1 MNMKKILFS
10 LLITFIA
17 AVAGYSQAPQ
27 AFKYQAVA
35 RNASGDVVT
44 NQVIGLRLSILKG
57 SASGTAVYTETHAPN
72 AGDHG
77 VFSVNVGAG
86 QVQNG
91 SFSSINW
98 GADDYWLQVE
108 MDLGGGSNY
117 VLMGASQLLSVPY
130 ALHAETVADKDDA
143 DADPNNEIQTLSKNG
158 NVVTLSKGG
167 GSFTDEVNDA
177 DASPTNELQTLSLN
191 GTVISLSNGNSIDL
205 APVIP
210 PGGTDDQTLS
220 LNGTTLSIEDGNSV
234 DLSVIQ
240 DGVNDAD
247 ANPTNELQTL
257 SLNGTVISLSNGNSI
272 DLGPVIPPGGTDDQ
286 TLSLNGNTLSIE
298 DGNSVDLSG
307 FSTPWNIGPLGIDY
321 YNGKVFTKKIHS
333 DEEVRVGNNQ
343 PSSVVVSPNSILL
356 DKVNQNG
363 ATAIATA
370 DLLNFGNTSG
380 TQQALYG
387 RDSVAIYD
395 LNGGLPL
402 LSTLKPAELAL
413 TGSLNEATITQGAF
427 SFTDLMSNQKFH
439 GSSWYLA
446 IDSAGVL
453 ASLTQRK
460 LTLLDTYPLDHYAEL
475 STDSLEFF
483 KANPGLLFDSR
494 SSLDADVLKLIYG
507 TSESQHFAGGTTMT
521 AGLSSML
528 IIPSGIFSNEILSP
542 SDNFTRFMLTND
554 SLALWNGAKWM
565 NAWLGTVNGKNH
577 GGLKLYSGANDRPIV
592 KLGNFDDNG
601 SGVPEGQLSLYDGT
615 GKEKAFIGS
624 KNDAG
629 VAYVKGADD
638 FVSQLDGTVNAGVLE
653 QLVLGNDTLEVASP
667 RFRAGLD
674 QNLGSGFMAIY
685 DESNGVVDP
694 KAGMDV
700 DAIGLGSVYADG
712 FFKVKY
718 PGEDHF
724 STYMSHKGVFLS
736 DSIGTVGA
744 AMWRDDLFESLGYLS
759 AYGLNGYPVFHTGA
773 SWLGGNLNGGMAAI
787 YSGQGDIKAGM
798 LTDVNGIA
806 NMFLSG
812 GEMQVLDTSYN
823 VRTYLSGDG
832 VVLNG
837 SPGTNQWAGAMVRF
851 FGDNTG
857 ANLLYGDNGNL
868 NVYAGPNLFFANWEN
883 TGLVSVLDIGG
894 NDKAGLAVDDAG
906 KGIVFADIKNFR
918 MDDPKD
924 PSREIWYASLE
935 GPEAA
940 AYVRGTATLENGEA
954 FVPFPEH
961 FQSVAN
967 PSTMTVILTP
977 MSADTYGLAVIEK
990 TADGIRVKELKG
1002 GTGNFSFD
1010 WEVKCVRAGFEDYQ
1024 PVRPKLERRME
1035 VKLPKSESV
1044 IHK

>member
-1 MNMKKILFS
+1 MKQVAFFLA
-10 LLITFIA
+10 LLLASIYNV
-17 AVAGYSQAPQ
+17 VAQTPQ

-72 AGDHG
+72 AGAHG

-86 QVQNG
+86 QVQGG
-91 SFSSINW
+91 SFSAINW

-108 MDLGGGSNY
+108 MDLSGGSNY
-117 VLMGASQLLSVPY
+117 VVMGASQLLAVPY
-130 ALHAETVADKDDA
+130 ALHAGTVSDKDDA

-220 LNGTTLSIEDGNSV
+220 LNGTTLSIES
-234 DLSVIQ
+234 
-240 DGVNDAD
+240 
-247 ANPTNELQTL
+247 
-257 SLNGTVISLSNGNSI
+257 
-272 DLGPVIPPGGTDDQ
+272 
-286 TLSLNGNTLSIE
+286 
-298 DGNSVDLSG
+298 GNSVDLSG
-307 FSTPWNIGPLGIDY
+307 FSTPWTTGSLGISY
-321 YNGKVFTKKIHS
+321 YNGKVFTNKIHS

-356 DKVNQNG
+356 DNANQNG

-380 TQQALYG
+380 TKQALYG
-387 RDSVAIYD
+387 RDSTAIYD

-413 TGSLNEATITQGAF
+413 TGTLNESRFTQGAF
-427 SFTDLMSNQKFH
+427 SFTDLLTNQKLH
-439 GSSWYLA
+439 GSTWYLA

-460 LTLLDTYPLDHYAEL
+460 LTLLDTYPLDHHAEL
-475 STDSLEFF
+475 STDSLEFY

-494 SSLDADVLKLIYG
+494 STLDADVLKLIYG

-521 AGLSSML
+521 DGLSSML
-528 IIPSGIFSNEILSP
+528 IVPSGIFSNEILGP

-565 NAWLGTVNGKNH
+565 NAWLGTVGGKNH
-577 GGLKLYSGANDRPIV
+577 GGLKLYSGANDRPIAA
-592 KLGNFDDNG
+592 LGNFDN
-601 SGVPEGQLSLYDGT
+601 SSSAVAEGQLSLFNKN

-624 KNDAG
+624 KNDDG
-629 VAYVKGADD
+629 VAYVKSADN
-638 FVSQLDGTVNAGVLE
+638 FVSQLDGTINAGELFN
-653 QLVLGNDTLEVASP
+653 LIAGPDTVEFASP
-667 RFRAGLD
+667 RFRAGFND
-674 QNLGSGFMAIY
+674 NDGTGFVTIY
-685 DESNGVVDP
+685 DEENGTLLE
-694 KAGMDV
+694 KAGMNV
-700 DAIGLGSVYADG
+700 DDAGYGNVYSDG
-712 FFKVKY
+712 AVRIKY
-718 PGEDHF
+718 PGENTYSTSMDHYGVVLGD
-724 STYMSHKGVFLS
+724 STTAVA
-736 DSIGTVGA
+736 A
-744 AMWRDDLFESLGYLS
+744 AMWRDNLYEQLGYFS
-759 AYGLNGYPVFHTGA
+759 AYGMDNSLVFHSGA
-773 SWLGGNLNGGMAAI
+773 NWITGNLSGGMAAV
-787 YSGQGDIKAGM
+787 YSDNANIKAGM
-798 LTDVNGIA
+798 MADANNLGHLFLVGGQTQVYDSLYNLEAIVDQNGLLVNG
-806 NMFLSG
+806 FS
-812 GEMQVLDTSYN
+812 
-823 VRTYLSGDG
+823 
-832 VVLNG
+832 G
-837 SPGTNQWAGAMVRF
+837 SPNTVAGIGRL
-851 FGDNTG
+851 FGDNNQG
-857 ANLLYGDNGNL
+857 GMILNGENGNL
-868 NVYAGPNLFFANWEN
+868 NVYAGPNLFGSFGFYTSSGMVAVHDINGNNRAGMFADDSGN
-883 TGLVSVLDIGG
+883 GVLY
-894 NDKAGLAVDDAG
+894 
-906 KGIVFADIKNFR
+906 ADIKNFR

-924 PSREIWYASLE
+924 ASREIWYASLE

-977 MSADTYGLAVIEK
+977 MSADTYGLAVVEK
-990 TADGIRVKELKG
+990 TAAGIRVKELKG

-1024 PVRPKLERRME
+1024 PVRTKVGRKADIE
-1035 VKLPKSESV
+1035 LPKVQPSLPQ
-1044 IHK
+1044 KAKDAGLPKN